1 MCSCPE
7 RVVWNTGYP
16 FGIHAPTSFNSSGAL
31 AGWVSLLNGCADYLN
46 GWLNTMW
53 AGQRANP
60 EHRPGSAGLVGNN
73 QGSQQTVRFSWRGA
87 RSLGV
92 RNGSAIE
99 TAHGHVAGERLP
111 RGPDGQEGQDLHRV
125 LLPVGFRES
134 VMNADPHDVTQT
146 LGSPESSGTTS
157 VACSAAAAS
166 GSLTNTS
173 CSRQCECGLL
183 PFRYARQVPGVR

>member
-73 QGSQQTVRFSWRGA
+73 QGSQQTVRFSWRGT

-92 RNGSAIE
+92 RNGSSSGPPSRVPMRFGDRWLSRIE
-99 TAHGHVAGERLP
+99 PAWSPANNAY
-111 RGPDGQEGQDLHRV
+111 
-125 LLPVGFRES
+125 GFRTTVSAHALCDLGREATGS
-134 VMNADPHDVTQT
+134 HRSPARGCDPD
-146 LGSPESSGTTS
+146 E
-157 VACSAAAAS
+157 
-166 GSLTNTS
+166 
-173 CSRQCECGLL
+173 
-183 PFRYARQVPGVR
+183 